1 MRKLIGS
8 LALVLAFTAALPVAV
23 ADSKAKAKPKAPAK
37 GPQWMDGV
45 VTYKVP
51 GVDTHFTDP
60 AEACKAEVAL
70 LAKSG
75 NKKSYESVKEGT
87 SSTMMT
93 CLLKESDGSPFEQS
107 NIITKILECPE
118 TTSARSTD
126 NSGEFSKIRCRCD
139 DAKGCPAPT
148 AKK

>member
-1 MRKLIGS
+1 MRTLLRSLILVLCS
-8 LALVLAFTAALPVAV
+8 TALVSVAAAEKPKP
-23 ADSKAKAKPKAPAK
+23 KAKAKAKAE
-37 GPQWMDGV
+37 PQWMDGV

-51 GVDTHFTDP
+51 GVDTHFTDA

-75 NKKSYESVKEGT
+75 NKKTFEGVKEGA
-87 SSTMMT
+87 SSTMMS

-107 NIITKILECPE
+107 NIITKVLECPE

-126 NSGEFSKIRCRCD
+126 NSGDFAKIRCRCD
-139 DAKGCPAPT
+139 DAKGCPPAP